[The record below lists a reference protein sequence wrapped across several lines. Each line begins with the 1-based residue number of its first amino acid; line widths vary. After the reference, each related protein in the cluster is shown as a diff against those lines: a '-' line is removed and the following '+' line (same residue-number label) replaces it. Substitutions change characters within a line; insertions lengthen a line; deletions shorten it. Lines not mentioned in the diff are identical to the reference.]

1 MNLTEILDAL
11 RQWLTGVDVPA
22 RVLTDRADALRV
34 IFETE
39 NGLAELLAGEGAC
52 APYRF
57 VSFTVLDL
65 RLDPHAEPVFSFC
78 DDASHT
84 AAEILRALDRG
95 MAVMGM
101 LTGSQ

>member
-11 RQWLTGVDVPA
+11 RQWLAGLDAPA
-22 RVLTDRADALRV
+22 QVLTDRADALRV

-57 VSFTVLDL
+57 VSFTVLDI

-84 AAEILRALDRG
+84 AAEILRELDRG
-95 MAVMGM
+95 MEM
-101 LTGSQ
+101 LGAL

>member
-1 MNLTEILDAL
+1 MNLTEILQAL
-11 RQWLTGVDVPA
+11 RQWLAGLDVPA

-57 VSFTVLDL
+57 VSFTVLDP

-84 AAEILRALDRG
+84 VPEILRALDRG
-95 MAVMGM
+95 MEM
-101 LTGSQ
+101 LGAL

>member
-11 RQWLTGVDVPA
+11 RRWLTGVNVPA

-65 RLDPHAEPVFSFC
+65 RQDPHAEPVFSFC

-84 AAEILRALDRG
+84 VPEILRALDRG

>member
-11 RQWLTGVDVPA
+11 RRWLTGVNVPA

-57 VSFTVLDL
+57 VSFTVLDI

>member
-1 MNLTEILDAL
+1 MNLTEILQAL
-11 RQWLTGVDVPA
+11 RQWLAGLDVPA

-39 NGLAELLAGEGAC
+39 TGLAELLAGAGAS

-57 VSFTVLDL
+57 VSFTVLDP
-65 RLDPHAEPVFSFC
+65 RQDPHAEPVFSFC

-95 MAVMGM
+95 MEM
-101 LTGSQ
+101 LGAL

>member
-11 RQWLTGVDVPA
+11 RRWLTGVDVPA

-57 VSFTVLDL
+57 VSFTVLDI

-84 AAEILRALDRG
+84 AAEILRELDRG